1 MVTNEMEKDNEKLMA
16 IRGAESK
23 EKWLKQW
30 SVNYPMRRGVE
41 GGVHGELPSLYEPFN
56 EAPCRRR
63 TAFNR
68 FNVDILKPCLND
80 YENET

>member
-1 MVTNEMEKDNEKLMA
+1 
-16 IRGAESK
+16 
-23 EKWLKQW
+23 
-30 SVNYPMRRGVE
+30 MRRGVE
-41 GGVHGELPSLYEPFN
+41 GGVHGELPSLYDPFN

-80 YENET
+80 YENEIEKSHDKKEKLIAFLFLVIS